1 VMGCRME
8 VMGDGRGGDDDDFL
22 LKVTL
27 DNRGDG

>member
-8 VMGDGRGGDDDDFL
+8 VMGDGRGGDDDDL